1 MIGYLWIMF
10 CLFKYLPLL
19 SLVFLISCDSYPKED
34 GGEVFRYNEASGIAS
49 LDPIYSR
56 DQASNWISKQI
67 FSTLVDTDSSLNILP
82 NLAESWTVDNQG
94 LVYNF
99 SLRSDVFFHN
109 SPCFSNGSK
118 KMTSKDVVYS
128 LTRLKN
134 PSLGSP
140 GAWVLE
146 NVNFIKSDGLFN
158 VLISLHKPDPSFLG
172 KLSIPYCG
180 IVPIEAI
187 EYYENEFS
195 FKPVGSGPFFLK
207 AWRLKDKLVLRRN
220 RRFYQKDLEGNSLP
234 YLEAVSV
241 RFIPDRQAAFLEFI
255 KGNLDFL
262 TGVDAS
268 YKDQLF
274 TKDGFLK
281 EYWSKKYKLYRTPF
295 LNTEYIGIRST
306 DPNPSYLSDSRVRRA
321 LNLSI
326 DRNSMIKYLKNGIG
340 KSAYGGIIPIGLM
353 GHKEKAAWKN
363 PYLFQKDSAIGLLK
377 ASGILKNSTEGSLD
391 PIILSTTSS
400 YRDLCEYIQNA
411 WEEIGIPVQI
421 DVLPAAVFR
430 EDKSNGR
437 LPVYRA
443 SWIADYPDSENYLM
457 LFESKM
463 SAPNGPNSSL
473 FKDSAYDD
481 LVRKGKDVSSD
492 SLRGYYFMQADQKL
506 HDESR
511 LIPLIYDESIRVLP
525 KEWLGLSSH
534 PMNWLDLRKV
544 KKEKG

>member
-1 MIGYLWIMF
+1 MLKYVP
-10 CLFKYLPLL
+10 LFLI
-19 SLVFLISCDSYPKED
+19 VFLISCDSYSKE
-34 GGEVFRYNEASGIAS
+34 GVGEVFRYNEASGIAS

-67 FSTLVDTDSSLNILP
+67 FSTLVDTDSSLDILP

-99 SLRSDVFFHN
+99 SLRSDVFFHH
-109 SPCFSNGSK
+109 SPCFTAGTRK
-118 KMTSKDVVYS
+118 LTSKDVVYS
-128 LTRLKN
+128 LKRLKN
-134 PSLGSP
+134 PSMGSP

-146 NVNFIKSDGLFN
+146 NLNNIKSDGPFN
-158 VLISLHKPDPSFLG
+158 VLITLHKPDPSFLG

-187 EYYENEFS
+187 EYYGNEFS
-195 FKPVGSGPFFLK
+195 SEPVGSGPFFLK

-274 TKDGFLK
+274 TKDGLLK
-281 EYWSKKYKLYRTPF
+281 EYWSKKYRLYRAPF
-295 LNTEYIGIRST
+295 LNTEFIGIRSIN
-306 DPNPSYLSDSRVRRA
+306 PSPSYLSDSKVRRA

-340 KSAYGGIIPIGLM
+340 KSAYGGIIPIGLK
-353 GHKEKAAWKN
+353 GHKEKEAWEN
-363 PYLFQKDSAIGLLK
+363 PYSFQKDSAIGLLE
-377 ASGILKNSTEGSLD
+377 ASGILNNSPEKSLD
-391 PIILSTTSS
+391 PIILSTTPS

-457 LFESKM
+457 LFESKR

-473 FKDSAYDD
+473 FKDSEFDA
-481 LVRKGKDVSSD
+481 LIRKGKHGSND
-492 SLRGYYFMQADQKL
+492 SLRSYYYRQADQKL

-525 KEWLGLSSH
+525 KEWHGLSSH
-534 PMNWLDLRKV
+534 PMNWLDLRRV
-544 KKEKG
+544 KKRKR